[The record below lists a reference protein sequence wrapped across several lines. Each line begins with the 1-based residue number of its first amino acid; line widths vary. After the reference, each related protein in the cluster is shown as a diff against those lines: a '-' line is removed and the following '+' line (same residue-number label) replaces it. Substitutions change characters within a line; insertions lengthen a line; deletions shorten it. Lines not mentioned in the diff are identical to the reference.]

1 VHAWANVKRIS
12 SRENS
17 QYREFARLA
26 RSTKTRREEGRAILD
41 GVHLMQAYFAAFGTD
56 GVQVIVR
63 DAAVEHPE
71 IASLIALPGV
81 TRPLVLADSLFDALS
96 PVESPVGVMAVAP
109 IRPGIAR
116 TAAQTGFTVFVD
128 GVQDP
133 GNLGSILRSAAAAG
147 AKQVMLSAQCADAW
161 SPKTLRGGM
170 GAQFQL
176 AVCEEVDLGEAAGS
190 FAGKLIA
197 TDAGAR
203 QSLYEADL
211 SGSVGFVLGSE
222 GAGVSSNLRNRADIR
237 VRIPMEEGIESLNV
251 AAAATVLFFEWR
263 RRTLTE

>member
-1 VHAWANVKRIS
+1 VKRIS
-12 SRENS
+12 SRENA
-17 QYREFARLA
+17 QYRELTRLA
-26 RSTKTRREEGRAILD
+26 RSIKARREDGQTILD
-41 GVHLMQAYFAAFGTD
+41 GVHLIQAYVAAFGPN

-63 DAAVEHPE
+63 DAAVEHSE
-71 IASLIALPGV
+71 IASLVALPGV
-81 TRPLVLADSLFDALS
+81 TRPLVLAEALFDALS
-96 PVESPVGVMAVAP
+96 PVESPVGVMAVVP
-109 IRPGIAR
+109 IRCDIAR
-116 TAAQTGFTVFVD
+116 TTAQSGFTVFVD

-147 AKQVMLSAQCADAW
+147 AKQVMLSPQCADAW

-176 AVCEEVDLGEAAGS
+176 VVNEKVDLSEAVEK

-197 TDAGAR
+197 TDARAR

-211 SGSVGFVLGSE
+211 SGTVGFVLGSE

-237 VRIPMEEGIESLNV
+237 VRIPMEEGMESLNV
-251 AAAATVLFFEWR
+251 AAAAAVLFFEWR
-263 RRTLTE
+263 RRTY

>member
-1 VHAWANVKRIS
+1 VKRIT
-12 SRENS
+12 SRDNP
-17 QYREFARLA
+17 QYLDLRRVG
-26 RSTKTRREEGRAILD
+26 RSTKARREQGRTLLD
-41 GVHLMQAYFAAFGTD
+41 GVHLIQAYAAAFGID
-56 GVQVIVR
+56 GVQLILR
-63 DAAVEHPE
+63 NAAVDHPE
-71 IASLIALPGV
+71 IASLTALPGAAS
-81 TRPLVLADSLFDALS
+81 PLVLADSLFDALS
-96 PVESPVGVMAVAP
+96 PVESPVGVMAAVP

-116 TAAQTGFTVFVD
+116 ASAQTGFSVFVD

-147 AKQVMLSAQCADAW
+147 AKEVLLSAQCADAW

-176 AVCEEVDLGEAAGS
+176 VVYEEVDLGQAAES

-203 QSLYEADL
+203 QSLYEVDL
-211 SGSVGFVLGSE
+211 SSAVGFVLGSE
-222 GAGVSSNLRNRADIR
+222 GAGVSSNLRDRADLR
-237 VRIPMEEGIESLNV
+237 VRIPMEEGIDSLNV

-263 RRTLTE
+263 RRTLTV